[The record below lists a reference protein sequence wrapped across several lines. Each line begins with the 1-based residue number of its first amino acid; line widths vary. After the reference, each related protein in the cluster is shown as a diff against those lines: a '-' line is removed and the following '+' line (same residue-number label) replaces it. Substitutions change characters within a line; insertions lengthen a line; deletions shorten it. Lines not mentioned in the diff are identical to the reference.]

1 RSNAYGGVTVD
12 RTRKA
17 LTSSLRTETAETEAE
32 GSSFI
37 QDDREY
43 TTRTSGNQGRIP
55 ELVIE
60 YYGNRSDQKRELE
73 QISAVSQQLEQSIAG
88 LQDTKHSF
96 DKAVAS
102 V

>member
-1 RSNAYGGVTVD
+1 CSRLNN
-12 RTRKA
+12 KK
-17 LTSSLRTETAETEAE
+17 
-32 GSSFI
+32 I
-37 QDDREY
+37 WK
-43 TTRTSGNQGRIP
+43 SGQNFRAC
-55 ELVIE
+55 IE

-102 V
+102 VRNASQQVEKINQSERGYGFFR